1 MRLKKSVAACVVVL
15 FFTSAANASIFSDFV
30 RSIAVASAEQQDIQK
45 APDCTLSA
53 DEALVRSI
61 ELLSDGRQAEAERF
75 IKSAVKTHRNDVR
88 ILFAKGVLER
98 SRWDKTAAQVWFAL
112 ARKAGG
118 DETLSRAAWISMQ
131 LDRQSSVE
139 ENMAEL
145 IRLSDE
151 NPGEIFLLWLGAI
164 HCRDQSR
171 SNSRLSENLK
181 EQMAELGGE
190 RYELLFKH
198 FELGPV
204 MAHHTYANILT
215 EDLGDY
221 DTALEHRIKAVSME
235 AKSWTLEGFAD
246 TLTNMKKY
254 RWACVV
260 WEQAAKKN
268 NSNKRYY
275 KRWGDALYRLKE
287 NNEAAEKYREAIRL
301 SPKTGCYWKNLA
313 DSLLRAKGEKKE
325 IFEAYRRAVEL
336 GFEEATHGLG
346 WCYSS
351 GYGVEKDKKKAFELY
366 KPYIESHPES
376 PKMLRELGSYHN
388 SDEGKSRNPAKAFEC
403 YEKAVAL
410 EPDNWY
416 GLNGLAW
423 TLTLVEDPALRD
435 PPRALKLARRSVKL
449 DTNDATLG
457 TLAEAYFQTGQYEEA
472 VQTQGRKIAFW
483 KKIHP
488 EKPVPEKQLKKLEEY
503 KTALEGEKEAP

>member
-1 MRLKKSVAACVVVL
+1 MKKSLVICAVLLSFAGAAEASFLSDWIESVVVGV
-15 FFTSAANASIFSDFV
+15 AENADVENS
-30 RSIAVASAEQQDIQK
+30 
-45 APDCTLSA
+45 PDCTLSA
-53 DEALVRSI
+53 DEALARSI
-61 ELLSDGRQAEAERF
+61 ELLSDGRQAEAEDL
-75 IKSAVKTHRNDVR
+75 IKSAVKTHRDDVR

-98 SRWDKTAAQVWFAL
+98 SRWSKGAADVWFAL
-112 ARKAGG
+112 ARKAKGNK
-118 DETLSRAAWISMQ
+118 TLSRLAWLSTQ
-131 LDRQSSVE
+131 LDQKRSVKG
-139 ENMAEL
+139 NMAEL

-151 NPGEIFLLWLGAI
+151 NPSDIYLLWLGAI
-164 HCRDQSR
+164 QCREQSR
-171 SNSRLSENLK
+171 SNSPLSSNLK
-181 EQMAELGGE
+181 EQMAKLGRE

-221 DTALEHRIKAVSME
+221 DTALEHRFIAVSME

-254 RWACVV
+254 RWACAV
-260 WEQAAKKN
+260 WEQAVKKN

-301 SPKTGCYWKNLA
+301 SPKAGCYWKNLA
-313 DSLLRAKGEKKE
+313 DSLMRAKGDKKE

-403 YEKAVAL
+403 YEKAVVL

-423 TLTLVEDPALRD
+423 TLTLAEDPALRD
-435 PPRALKLARRSVKL
+435 PPRALKLARRSVML

-457 TLAEAYFQTGQYEEA
+457 TLAEACFQAGQYEEA

-483 KKIHP
+483 EKIHS
-488 EKPVPEKQLKKLEEY
+488 EKPIPENQLKKLEEY
-503 KTALEGEKEAP
+503 KTALDEPKEMP